1 MRSSRSAYEEAEMA
15 ELRRE
20 AGAWLRRLREA
31 RGFTQRQLAERVGI
45 DYYTFVSQI
54 EAGRGRIP
62 AERYR
67 KWADALDIEPKAFV
81 RNLLHFYEPAT
92 YQILFGAPDED
103 ILVTDGVAKQQMP
116 SSNVLT
122 LRY

>member
-1 MRSSRSAYEEAEMA
+1 MA

-20 AGAWLRRLREA
+20 AGAWLRRLRET

-92 YQILFGAPDED
+92 YQILFGDEE
-103 ILVTDGVAKQQMP
+103 ILVADGVAKLP
-116 SSNVLT
+116 TPPSNVLT
-122 LRY
+122 LRS